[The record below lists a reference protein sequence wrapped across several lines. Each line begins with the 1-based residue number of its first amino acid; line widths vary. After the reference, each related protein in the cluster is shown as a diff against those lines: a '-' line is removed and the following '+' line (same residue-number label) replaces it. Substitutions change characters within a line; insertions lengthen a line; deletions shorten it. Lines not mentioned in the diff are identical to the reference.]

1 MNWFGFELSAFLII
15 FVVLNIV
22 NVVVQTVKSIVTVN
36 GSPMSAAM
44 VNAVTFFL
52 YTFVVI
58 YMTAE
63 GLGLFWKALIIGVVN
78 FIGVY
83 VVKLIEE
90 KAKKDK
96 LWKIELAIP
105 SHYPVS
111 LIKKQIEQAGVHCN
125 YVEVG
130 HWVMFNCYC
139 ETQEQSKAMTEIAK
153 RFEGKIS
160 AYESKPL

>member
-1 MNWFGFELSAFLII
+1 MNMLIL
-15 FVVLNIV
+15 FTVLTIINTII
-22 NVVVQTVKSIVTVN
+22 QTVKSIATVKC
-36 GSPMSAAM
+36 GKISAALI
-44 VNAVTFFL
+44 NAFAYGL
-52 YTFVVI
+52 YTYVI
-58 YMTAE
+58 IFTSADGLSIHTKAIITA
-63 GLGLFWKALIIGVVN
+63 LANLV
-78 FIGVY
+78 GVY
-83 VVKLIEE
+83 IVKLIEE

-139 ETQEQSKAMTEIAK
+139 ETQEQSRAMTEIAK